1 MAIAMTA
8 TRSDRRQS
16 AREDDPE
23 RRGRRG
29 EPRAYVLLPA
39 SAHAHSGRRYV
50 RLIDVSRS
58 GAQLEGSDLPKVG
71 RDIVLRCTAVDT
83 FGTVMWSEDGRCG
96 LEFDEPIS
104 LRELMQLRQL
114 SVAIEQ
120 SKMTLEE
127 IQAASD
133 WVNGVAR

>member
-1 MAIAMTA
+1 
-8 TRSDRRQS
+8 
-16 AREDDPE
+16 
-23 RRGRRG
+23 
-29 EPRAYVLLPA
+29 
-39 SAHAHSGRRYV
+39 
-50 RLIDVSRS
+50 
-58 GAQLEGSDLPKVG
+58 
-71 RDIVLRCTAVDT
+71 
-83 FGTVMWSEDGRCG
+83 MWSEDGRCG